1 MFFMGRRPHGSAAQR
16 ASLLE
21 GGDAARSHA
30 SAVTEGVLRA
40 AEHKKESKTLVLTV
54 GEGLAPSRRNLAVL
68 RKKVQ
73 RIRLIGEFSDPFPGS
88 VLPAAGR
95 GEPLPYDADRAMR
108 L

>member
-1 MFFMGRRPHGSAAQR
+1 MYAVGRLSSRLSESVAA
-16 ASLLE
+16 
-21 GGDAARSHA
+21 
-30 SAVTEGVLRA
+30 EGVLRA
-40 AEHKKESKTLVLTV
+40 AEHKKESKTLVFTV

-68 RKKVQ
+68 RKKVR

-88 VLPAAGR
+88 VLPADGR